1 MYLPIFFAVSLVL
14 ALAVYFWTRRIRRRV
29 AAADLVTRAECQSL
43 VDVVPEGSSLLVEPA
58 ADAAAVDALGVYP
71 ATRGA
76 VLAAVL
82 PAGAVPVSPSGNS
95 HPVEVSSPP
104 AVSSFV
110 PAAAPA
116 LATGEL
122 VALFSFGGLAAL
134 GSLLMRPGGLGG
146 WAAFGV
152 DMYAMLLPAGIVFM
166 VFGVLDSW
174 KGRLSLHLED
184 GYKELVKP
192 PEVVA
197 GVVPDAAGD
206 ASVEASAASGDDAE
220 VSPAV
225 EPVATAATV
234 APVSRDLLPL
244 LRETAAGGPTTGLG
258 RRRVER
264 WIAIVVSGALVA
276 VYGGLFLHKWDL
288 LSGVMGGVMG
298 VFT

>member
-1 MYLPIFFAVSLVL
+1 M
-14 ALAVYFWTRRIRRRV
+14 
-29 AAADLVTRAECQSL
+29 C
-43 VDVVPEGSSLLVEPA
+43 
-58 ADAAAVDALGVYP
+58 
-71 ATRGA
+71 
-76 VLAAVL
+76 
-82 PAGAVPVSPSGNS
+82 
-95 HPVEVSSPP
+95 
-104 AVSSFV
+104 

-192 PEVVA
+192 PEPVV

-206 ASVEASAASGDDAE
+206 ASVEAPAESGDASG

-244 LRETAAGGPTTGLG
+244 LRGDRGWRAYYRPGPQA
-258 RRRVER
+258 RER

-276 VYGGLFLHKWDL
+276 VYGGCFST
-288 LSGVMGGVMG
+288 SGTCCPASWAG
-298 VFT
+298 